1 MYGCFSATMAELS
14 SCNRDQMAPKGENIY
29 YMTFYSK
36 SLLNF
41 HLGEE
46 HFKDKE
52 GLVQRL

>member
-1 MYGCFSATMAELS
+1 MAELS
-14 SCNRDQMAPKGENIY
+14 SCNRDQMGPKGENIY

-46 HFKDKE
+46 QFKDKE